1 MNTLK
6 KGDCEHCGRF
16 YRYSLW
22 NSGFGNNSYA
32 YCDQCGLLAI
42 LNYSNPL
49 VAALP
54 HVSIENEE
62 IDKSWEPFLL
72 PCPCGGRF
80 RKGASPR
87 CQYCNEPLSPM
98 HAAGHI
104 EAQAF
109 GSGRGWHWQNSW
121 SGLHCMAI
129 EDPRKPGSL
138 LQIEDPIGLPEVVK
152 PKKRWWVPFRLGSQD
167 QKELVETATTKPV

>member
-22 NSGFGNNSYA
+22 NSGFANNSYA
-32 YCDQCGLLAI
+32 YCSDCGLLAI
-42 LNYSNPL
+42 FNCSSP
-49 VAALP
+49 VMAGLP
-54 HVSIENEE
+54 KSTVENEE
-62 IDKSWEPFLL
+62 IDQSWEAFLL

-87 CQYCNEPLSPM
+87 CPTCNEPLSAE

-104 EAQAF
+104 QAQAF
-109 GSGRGWHWQNSW
+109 GSGRGWMWQNNW
-121 SGLHCMAI
+121 SGAHCMAM
-129 EDPRKPGSL
+129 EDPANPGSM
-138 LQIEDPIGLPEVVK
+138 LQIEDPVGT
-152 PKKRWWVPFRLGSQD
+152 PKAKARKRWWVPFRLGSQET
-167 QKELVETATTKPV
+167 KELEEAATTKSV